1 VEQLYAELVAKIR
14 EYRPKDDLTPL
25 EKAFRFALKYHQ
37 GQSRS
42 SGEPYMMHPLMVA
55 HILADMRMDIVAMET
70 GLLHDVVE
78 DTSVTVEQVRK
89 EFGEEVARCVDGV
102 TKLSKLDFYSA
113 EERQAESFRKML
125 LAMVEDIRVILVKLA
140 DRMHNMRTLG
150 YLSPERR
157 ERIARETIEIY
168 APIAHRLGMGKI
180 RGELEDLA
188 FQHLESDAY
197 QEILRS
203 IESRRHSNEEILVE
217 IRQEVDTELR
227 HENIPA
233 RIDGRLKRPYSVFQ
247 KLRRQKITVDQVYDL
262 MALRIVTD
270 SVKNCYAALGVIHN
284 KWRPIPGRIKD
295 FIAIPRPNLYQSLH
309 TSVVG
314 PHGQTFEVQIRTEE
328 MHRIAEE
335 GIAAHWKYKEGRKG
349 PAADDQ
355 RIAWLR
361 HLVEWQR
368 DVQDPGEFMSTLKV
382 DLYPE
387 EVYTFTPRGKV
398 LVLPRDATP
407 IDFAYA
413 IHSDVGHTCIGAKV
427 NGRIVPLRSSLRNG
441 DIVEIMTQAG
451 HEPSKDW
458 LAFVKTSRAR
468 NKIKHVINASER
480 LKAIEIGQKYLEK
493 ESRRLGVQI
502 GKIARSAFEEV
513 ASEYGYSKME
523 DLYAALGYGR
533 FSARQILSKV
543 APGEVKDEP
552 EEKPQAELNYPAS
565 PASPPMP
572 GRPRD
577 GDAVIKVRGMDDLL
591 VYRAKCCNPIRGEAI
606 VGYVTRGKGV
616 AVHSKACPNVQNLM
630 YDVERKIEVEWARTA
645 EDAFPVRIVV
655 HTDDRPGMLMQLT
668 SVLADENANIRS
680 LEAKTEIDHDGGIV
694 EMTVEVRDKKQL
706 EKLVAAMRRISGV
719 RDVERQFNKKCL
731 SQPTLNTSL
740 SPSPKAS
747 RSTGKTGI
755 TANTALRIC
764 AINAR
769 ARSAPAPMERLR
781 ASRRRSRAARS
792 RCSSRH

>member
-1 VEQLYAELVAKIR
+1 MASESVSLPGAVPQPPPLDPVEQLYAELVAKIR

-37 GQSRS
+37 GQSRD
-42 SGEPYMMHPLMVA
+42 SGEHYMMHPLMVA

-78 DTSVTVEQVRK
+78 DTSVTVDQVRK
-89 EFGEEVARCVDGV
+89 EFGEDVARCVDGV

-113 EERQAESFRKML
+113 EDRQAESFRKML

-188 FQHLESDAY
+188 LQHLEPDAY

-203 IESRRHSNEEILVE
+203 IESRRHSNEEFLVE
-217 IRQEVDTELR
+217 IRQEVEAELR
-227 HENIPA
+227 HEAIPE
-233 RIDGRLKRPYSVFQ
+233 RIDGRLKRPYSVFL

-262 MALRIVTD
+262 MALRIITD

-427 NGRIVPLRSSLRNG
+427 NGRIVPLRSTLRNG

-468 NKIKHVINASER
+468 NKIKHLINAGER
-480 LKAIEIGQKYLEK
+480 VKAIEIGQKYLEK
-493 ESRRLGVQI
+493 ESRRLGVPLS
-502 GKIARSAFEEV
+502 KVTKADMERV
-513 ASEYGYSKME
+513 AGEYGLSKME
-523 DLYAALGYGR
+523 DLHAALGYGK
-533 FSARQILSKV
+533 FSARQVLSKI
-543 APGEVKDEP
+543 APGVVKEEAPEP
-552 EEKPQAELNYPAS
+552 RPAPVPDSATTYAVPGARRAE
-565 PASPPMP
+565 
-572 GRPRD
+572 GD
-577 GDAVIKVRGMDDLL
+577 GVIKVRGLDDLM

-616 AVHSKACPNVQNLM
+616 AVHAKACPNVQSLL
-630 YDVERKIEVEWARTA
+630 YDVERKIEVEWARAA
-645 EDAFPVRIVV
+645 EDSFPVRIVI
-655 HTDDRPGMLMQLT
+655 HTDDRPGMLNQLT
-668 SVLADENANIRS
+668 SVLSDENTNIRS
-680 LEAKTEIDHDGGIV
+680 LEAKGATDHDGGVV
-694 EMTVEVRDKKQL
+694 EMTVDVRDKKQL
-706 EKLVAAMRRISGV
+706 EKLVATMRRISGV
-719 RDVERQFNKKCL
+719 RDVERLFN
-731 SQPTLNTSL
+731 
-740 SPSPKAS
+740 
-747 RSTGKTGI
+747 
-755 TANTALRIC
+755 
-764 AINAR
+764 
-769 ARSAPAPMERLR
+769 
-781 ASRRRSRAARS
+781 
-792 RCSSRH
+792 

>member
-1 VEQLYAELVAKIR
+1 MAAETLPPPPTSDPVDSLYRELEEKVR
-14 EYRPKDDLTPL
+14 EYRPKDDLGPL
-25 EKAFRFALKYHQ
+25 QAAFQFARKYHA
-37 GQSRS
+37 GQSRD
-42 SGEPYMMHPLMVA
+42 SGEPYMVHPLMVA
-55 HILADMRMDIVAMET
+55 HILADMRMDQVAMET

-89 EFGEEVARCVDGV
+89 EFGDDVARCVDGV
-102 TKLSKLDFYSA
+102 TKLTKLDFFSA
-113 EERQAESFRKML
+113 EDRQAESFRKML
-125 LAMVEDIRVILVKLA
+125 LAMVEDIRVIMVKLA
-140 DRMHNMRTLG
+140 DRTHNMRTLG

-168 APIAHRLGMGKI
+168 APIAHRLGMGKV

-188 FQHLESDAY
+188 FQYLEADAY
-197 QEILRS
+197 REIVAA
-203 IESRRHSNEEILVE
+203 IESRRHSNEGFLNE
-217 IRQEVDTELR
+217 IRRTVEAELR
-227 HENIPA
+227 REGIPA
-233 RIDGRLKRPYSVFQ
+233 KLEGRVKRPYSVFQ
-247 KLRRQKITVDQVYDL
+247 KLRRQKITVDEIYDL
-262 MALRIVTD
+262 TALRIVTD

-284 KWRPIPGRIKD
+284 EWRPIPGRIKD

-355 RIAWLR
+355 RITWLR

-398 LVLPRDATP
+398 IVLPRDATP

-413 IHSDVGHTCIGAKV
+413 IHSDVGQTCCGAKV
-427 NGRIVPLRSSLRNG
+427 NGRIVPLRSGLRNG
-441 DIVEIMTQAG
+441 DIVEIITQPG

-480 LKAIEIGQKYLEK
+480 IKAIDIGQKYLDK
-493 ESRRLGVQI
+493 EARRLGVSL
-502 GKIARSAFEEV
+502 GKVTRADTEKAV
-513 ASEYGYSKME
+513 ADYGYAKME
-523 DLYAALGYGR
+523 DLYAALGYGKY
-533 FSARQILSKV
+533 SARQVLSKL
-543 APGEVKDEP
+543 APGLVKDDPADVRGAAAAP
-552 EEKPQAELNYPAS
+552 EAAPGA
-565 PASPPMP
+565 PPTP
-572 GRPRD
+572 GRPPD
-577 GDAVIKVRGMDDLL
+577 QDSVIKVRGVDDLL

-616 AVHSKACPNVQNLM
+616 AVHSRMCPNVQSLM

-645 EDAFPVRIVV
+645 DDSFPVRIVL
-655 HTDDRPGMLMQLT
+655 HTDDRPGMLNSLT
-668 SVLADENANIRS
+668 GVLSDESTNIRS
-680 LEAKTEIDHDGGIV
+680 LEAKADTDQAGGVV
-694 EMTVEVRDKKQL
+694 EMTVDVRDKKQL
-706 EKLVAAMRRISGV
+706 ERLVAAMRRLSGV
-719 RDVERQFNKKCL
+719 RDVERLFN
-731 SQPTLNTSL
+731 
-740 SPSPKAS
+740 
-747 RSTGKTGI
+747 
-755 TANTALRIC
+755 
-764 AINAR
+764 
-769 ARSAPAPMERLR
+769 
-781 ASRRRSRAARS
+781 
-792 RCSSRH
+792 

>member
-1 VEQLYAELVAKIR
+1 MRRVSAPATIEGTVASESVSLPEVLPPPPPLDPVEQLYGELVAKFR
-14 EYRPKDDLTPL
+14 EYRPKDDPSAI
-25 EKAFRFALKYHQ
+25 EKAFRFARKYHEAQ
-37 GQSRS
+37 TRD

-55 HILADMRMDIVAMET
+55 HILADMRMDTVAMAT

-89 EFGEEVARCVDGV
+89 EFGDEVARCVDGV
-102 TKLSKLDFYSA
+102 TKLSKLDFFSA

-140 DRMHNMRTLG
+140 DRIHNMQTLG
-150 YLSPERR
+150 FLSPDRR

-188 FQHLESDAY
+188 LQYLEPDAY
-197 QEILRS
+197 KEIVRS
-203 IESRRHSNEEILVE
+203 IESRRHSNEEFLAE
-217 IRQEVDTELR
+217 IRREVEAELR
-227 HENIPA
+227 REAIPA

-247 KLRRQKITVDQVYDL
+247 KVRRQKITVDEVYDL

-413 IHSDVGHTCIGAKV
+413 IHSDVGHTCVGAKV

-480 LKAIEIGQKYLEK
+480 LKAIEIGEKYLEK
-493 ESRRLGVQI
+493 EARRLGVQL
-502 GKIARSAFEEV
+502 GRVAREELENV
-513 ASEYGYSKME
+513 AAAYGYSKME

-543 APGEVKDEP
+543 APGQVKDEP
-552 EEKPQAELNYPAS
+552 EEKGLPEPAYAGA
-565 PASPPMP
+565 PAAAPMP
-572 GRPRD
+572 GRPGD
-577 GDAVIKVRGMDDLL
+577 GGGVIKVRGMDDLL

-616 AVHSKACPNVQNLM
+616 AVHSRMCPNVQNLM
-630 YDVERKIEVEWARTA
+630 YDVERKIEVEWARAA
-645 EDAFPVRIVV
+645 EDAFPVRIMV

-668 SVLADENANIRS
+668 SVLSDEESNIRS
-680 LEAKTEIDHDGGIV
+680 LEAKADVDHDGGIV

-706 EKLVAAMRRISGV
+706 EKLVTAMRRISGV
-719 RDVERQFNKKCL
+719 RDVERQYN
-731 SQPTLNTSL
+731 
-740 SPSPKAS
+740 
-747 RSTGKTGI
+747 
-755 TANTALRIC
+755 
-764 AINAR
+764 
-769 ARSAPAPMERLR
+769 
-781 ASRRRSRAARS
+781 
-792 RCSSRH
+792 

>member
-1 VEQLYAELVAKIR
+1 MFPESTSPSDSDPVPIARLADPVEQLYQELEAKIR
-14 EYRPKDDLTPL
+14 EYRPKDDLTAL
-25 EKAFRFALKYHQ
+25 EKAFRFASKYHE
-37 GQSRS
+37 GQLRS
-42 SGEPYMMHPLMVA
+42 SGEPYMAHPVMVA
-55 HILADMRMDIVAMET
+55 HILADMRMDVVAMET

-89 EFGEEVARCVDGV
+89 EFGPEVARCVDGV
-102 TKLSKLDFYSA
+102 TKLSKLDVFSA
-113 EERQAESFRKML
+113 EDRQAESVRKML

-140 DRMHNMRTLG
+140 DRIHNMRTLG

-168 APIAHRLGMGKI
+168 APIAHRLGMGKV

-188 FQHLESDAY
+188 FQHLEPDAY
-197 QEILRS
+197 EEIMGA
-203 IESRRHSNEEILVE
+203 IESKRHSNEEFLVE
-217 IRQEVDTELR
+217 IRQTVESELR
-227 HENIPA
+227 REGIPA
-233 RIDGRLKRPYSVFQ
+233 RIDGRVKRPYSVFQ
-247 KLRRQKITVDQVYDL
+247 KLRRQKISLDQVYDL
-262 MALRIVTD
+262 MALRILTD

-398 LVLPRDATP
+398 IVLPRDATP

-413 IHSDVGHTCIGAKV
+413 IHSDVGSTCVGAKV
-427 NGRIVPLRSSLRNG
+427 NSRIVPLRSTLKNG
-441 DIVEIMTQAG
+441 DIVEIMTQAS

-468 NKIKHVINASER
+468 NKIKHLINAGER
-480 LKAIEIGQKYLEK
+480 VKAIEIGQKYLEK
-493 ESRRLGVQI
+493 EARRLGVQLS
-502 GKIARSAFEEV
+502 KVTKADMERVSA
-513 ASEYGYSKME
+513 EYGLSKME
-523 DLYAALGYGR
+523 DLHAALGYGK
-533 FSARQILSKV
+533 FSARQVLAKI
-543 APGEVKDEP
+543 APGVVKEEEP
-552 EEKPQAELNYPAS
+552 EIPRPYVAEAPTPAG
-565 PASPPMP
+565 AP
-572 GRPRD
+572 GTARGKD
-577 GDAVIKVRGMDDLL
+577 GDGVIKVRGVDDLM

-630 YDVERKIEVEWARTA
+630 YDVERKIEVEWARAA
-645 EDAFPVRIVV
+645 EDSFPVRIIV
-655 HTDDRPGMLMQLT
+655 HTDDRPGMLNQLT
-668 SVLADENANIRS
+668 SVLSAENTNIRS
-680 LEAKTEIDHDGGIV
+680 LEAKTETDHDGGVV
-694 EMTVEVRDKKQL
+694 EMTVDVRDKKQL
-706 EKLVAAMRRISGV
+706 EKLVATMRRISGV
-719 RDVERQFNKKCL
+719 RDVERLF
-731 SQPTLNTSL
+731 
-740 SPSPKAS
+740 
-747 RSTGKTGI
+747 
-755 TANTALRIC
+755 
-764 AINAR
+764 
-769 ARSAPAPMERLR
+769 
-781 ASRRRSRAARS
+781 
-792 RCSSRH
+792 H

>member
-1 VEQLYAELVAKIR
+1 MLYADLETKIR
-14 EYRPKDDLTPL
+14 EYRTKDDLAPL
-25 EKAFRFALKYHQ
+25 EKAYRFARQWHK
-37 GQSRS
+37 GQTRS
-42 SGEPYMMHPLMVA
+42 SGDPYMIHPLRVA
-55 HILADMRMDIVAMET
+55 HILADMRMDLVAMET

-78 DTSVTVEQVRK
+78 DTSVTLEQVRK

-102 TKLSKLDFYSA
+102 TKLAKLDFYSA

-125 LAMVEDIRVILVKLA
+125 LAMVEDIRVIMVKLA
-140 DRMHNMRTLG
+140 DRMHNMRTLS

-180 RGELEDLA
+180 RGELEDLG
-188 FQHLESDAY
+188 FQHLEPDAFR
-197 QEILRS
+197 EIVTS
-203 IESRRHSNEEILVE
+203 MESRRHSNEEFLNE
-217 IRQEVDTELR
+217 IRQTVEAELR
-227 HENIPA
+227 REGIPA
-233 RIDGRLKRPYSVFQ
+233 RLEGRIKRPYSVFQ
-247 KLRRQKITVDQVYDL
+247 KLRRQKIGMDQVYDL
-262 MALRIVTD
+262 MALRIITD

-314 PHGQTFEVQIRTEE
+314 PHGQTFEVQIRTDE

-349 PAADDQ
+349 PAGDDQ

-398 LVLPRDATP
+398 IVLPRDATP

-413 IHSDVGHTCIGAKV
+413 IHSDVGSMCVGAKV

-441 DIVEIMTQAG
+441 DVVEIMTQPG
-451 HEPSKDW
+451 HQPSKDW
-458 LAFVKTSRAR
+458 LAFVKTARAR
-468 NKIKHVINASER
+468 NKIKHLINASER
-480 LKAIEIGQKYLEK
+480 AKAIDIGQKYLDK
-493 ESRRLGVQI
+493 EARRLGVQL
-502 GKIARSAFEEV
+502 GRVNKSDLEKV

-523 DLYAALGYGR
+523 DLYAALGYGK
-533 FSARQILSKV
+533 FSARQVLVKV
-543 APGEVKDEP
+543 APGAVKDATEEP
-552 EEKPQAELNYPAS
+552 PAPGTGSAEPS
-565 PASPPMP
+565 GPPMP
-572 GRPRD
+572 GRPQD
-577 GDAVIKVRGMDDLL
+577 ADAVIKVRGMDDLL
-591 VYRAKCCNPIRGEAI
+591 VYRAKCCNPIRGESI

-616 AVHSKACPNVQNLM
+616 AVHSKMCPNVQNLM
-630 YDVERKIEVEWARTA
+630 YDVERKIEVEWARAA

-655 HTDDRPGMLMQLT
+655 HTDDRPGMLNQLT
-668 SVLADENANIRS
+668 SVLSDENTNIRS
-680 LEAKTEIDHDGGIV
+680 LEAKTELDHDGGIV
-694 EMTVEVRDKKQL
+694 EMTVDVRDKKQL

-719 RDVERQFNKKCL
+719 RDVERLFN
-731 SQPTLNTSL
+731 
-740 SPSPKAS
+740 
-747 RSTGKTGI
+747 
-755 TANTALRIC
+755 
-764 AINAR
+764 
-769 ARSAPAPMERLR
+769 
-781 ASRRRSRAARS
+781 
-792 RCSSRH
+792 

>member
-1 VEQLYAELVAKIR
+1 MIR
-14 EYRPKDDLTPL
+14 FEDLL
-25 EKAFRFALKYHQ
+25 EKVRAYSPDADVELLRRAYVFSAFEHR
-37 GQSRS
+37 GQVRH
-42 SGEPYMMHPLMVA
+42 SGEPYLIHPLAVA
-55 HILADMRMDIVAMET
+55 DFLADMKLDAVAIAA

-78 DTSVTVEQVRK
+78 DTLTTIERIR
-89 EFGEEVARCVDGV
+89 ELFGPEVAHVVEGV
-102 TKLSKLDFYSA
+102 TKISAIPLSTSTS
-113 EERQAESFRKML
+113 EERQAESVRKML
-125 LAMVEDIRVILVKLA
+125 LAMVEDIRVIMVKLA
-140 DRMHNMRTLG
+140 DRLHNMRTLG
-150 YLSPERR
+150 YVGPERR

-188 FQHLESDAY
+188 FQHLEPDAY
-197 QEILRS
+197 TEILAA
-203 IESRRHSNEEILVE
+203 IESRRHSNEEFLND
-217 IRQEVDTELR
+217 IRQTVEAELR
-227 HENIPA
+227 REGIPA
-233 RIDGRLKRPYSVFQ
+233 RIDGRVKRPYSVFQ

-262 MALRIVTD
+262 MALRIITD

-355 RIAWLR
+355 RMAWLR

-398 LVLPRDATP
+398 IVLPRDATP

-413 IHSDVGHTCIGAKV
+413 IHSDVGTTCVGAKV

-441 DIVEIMTQAG
+441 DIVEIMTQPA

-480 LKAIEIGQKYLEK
+480 LKAIDIGQKYLDK
-493 ESRRLGVQI
+493 EARRLGVSL
-502 GKIARSAFEEV
+502 GKVSKADLEAC
-513 ASEYGYSKME
+513 ASDYGYSKME
-523 DLYAALGYGR
+523 DLYAALGYGK
-533 FSARQILSKV
+533 FSARQVLGKV
-543 APGEVKDEP
+543 ARGVVKAEP
-552 EEKPQAELNYPAS
+552 EPA
-565 PASPPMP
+565 PPPTGPSTMP
-572 GRPRD
+572 GKPND
-577 GDAVIKVRGMDDLL
+577 ADAVIKVRGIDDLL

-616 AVHSKACPNVQNLM
+616 AVHAKMCPNVQNLM
-630 YDVERKIEVEWARTA
+630 YDVERKIEVEWARAA
-645 EDAFPVRIVV
+645 EDSFPVKIII
-655 HTDDRPGMLMQLT
+655 HTDDRPGMLNQLT
-668 SVLADENANIRS
+668 SVLSDENTNIRS
-680 LEAKTEIDHDGGIV
+680 LEAKTEVDQDGGIV
-694 EMTVEVRDKKQL
+694 EMTVDVRDKKQL
-706 EKLVAAMRRISGV
+706 EKLVSAMRRISGV
-719 RDVERQFNKKCL
+719 RDVERLYN
-731 SQPTLNTSL
+731 
-740 SPSPKAS
+740 
-747 RSTGKTGI
+747 
-755 TANTALRIC
+755 
-764 AINAR
+764 
-769 ARSAPAPMERLR
+769 
-781 ASRRRSRAARS
+781 
-792 RCSSRH
+792 

>member
-1 VEQLYAELVAKIR
+1 VAAETAPPPLTSDPVDSLYRELEDKIR
-14 EYRPKDDLTPL
+14 EYRPKDDLSPL
-25 EKAFRFALKYHQ
+25 QAAFRFARKYHA
-37 GQSRS
+37 GQSRD
-42 SGEPYMMHPLMVA
+42 SGEPYMVHSIMVA
-55 HILADMRMDIVAMET
+55 HILADMRMDQVAMET

-78 DTSVTVEQVRK
+78 DTSVTVDQVRK
-89 EFGEEVARCVDGV
+89 EFGDDVARCVDGV
-102 TKLSKLDFYSA
+102 TKLTKLDFFSA
-113 EERQAESFRKML
+113 EDRQAESFRKML
-125 LAMVEDIRVILVKLA
+125 LAMVEDIRVIMVKLA

-168 APIAHRLGMGKI
+168 APIAHRLGMGKV

-188 FQHLESDAY
+188 FQYLEADAY
-197 QEILRS
+197 REIVAA
-203 IESRRHSNEEILVE
+203 IESRRHSNEGFLNE
-217 IRQEVDTELR
+217 IRRTVEAELR
-227 HENIPA
+227 REGIPA
-233 RIDGRLKRPYSVFQ
+233 KLEGRVKRPYSVFQ
-247 KLRRQKITVDQVYDL
+247 KIRRQKITVDEIYDL
-262 MALRIVTD
+262 TALRIVTD

-284 KWRPIPGRIKD
+284 EWRPIPGRIKD

-398 LVLPRDATP
+398 IVLPRDATP
-407 IDFAYA
+407 IDFAYT
-413 IHSDVGHTCIGAKV
+413 IHSDVGQTCTGAKV
-427 NGRIVPLRSSLRNG
+427 NGRIVPLRSALRNG
-441 DIVEIMTQAG
+441 DIVEIMTTPG

-480 LKAIEIGQKYLEK
+480 LKAIDIGQKYLEK
-493 ESRRLGVQI
+493 EARRLGVAL
-502 GKIARSAFEEV
+502 GKVTRADTEKAITD
-513 ASEYGYSKME
+513 YGYAKME
-523 DLYAALGYGR
+523 DLYAALGYGKY
-533 FSARQILSKV
+533 SARQVLSKLAPELV
-543 APGEVKDEP
+543 KDDPTDVRGAAAAPEPAPG
-552 EEKPQAELNYPAS
+552 A
-565 PASPPMP
+565 PPTP
-572 GRPRD
+572 GRPQD
-577 GDAVIKVRGMDDLL
+577 SDAVIKVRGIDDLL

-616 AVHSKACPNVQNLM
+616 AVHSRMCPNVQSLM

-645 EDAFPVRIVV
+645 DDSFPVRIVL
-655 HTDDRPGMLMQLT
+655 HTDDRPGMLNSLT
-668 SVLADENANIRS
+668 GVLSDENTNIRS
-680 LEAKTEIDHDGGIV
+680 LEAKADTDQAGGVV
-694 EMTVEVRDKKQL
+694 EMTVDVRDKKQL
-706 EKLVAAMRRISGV
+706 ERLVAAMRRLSGV
-719 RDVERQFNKKCL
+719 RDVERLFN
-731 SQPTLNTSL
+731 
-740 SPSPKAS
+740 
-747 RSTGKTGI
+747 
-755 TANTALRIC
+755 
-764 AINAR
+764 
-769 ARSAPAPMERLR
+769 
-781 ASRRRSRAARS
+781 
-792 RCSSRH
+792 

>member
-1 VEQLYAELVAKIR
+1 MPPETTSVSADPVEQLYRELEAKVR
-14 EYRPKDDLTPL
+14 EYRPNDDLTVL
-25 EKAFRFALKYHQ
+25 EKAYRFASKCHE
-37 GQSRS
+37 GQSRD
-42 SGEPYMMHPLMVA
+42 SGEPYMAHPVMVA
-55 HILADMRMDIVAMET
+55 HILADMRMDSVAMQT

-89 EFGEEVARCVDGV
+89 EFGADVARCVDGV
-102 TKLSKLDFYSA
+102 TKLTKLDIFSA
-113 EERQAESFRKML
+113 EDRQAESVRKML

-140 DRMHNMRTLG
+140 DRIHNMRTLG
-150 YLSPERR
+150 YLSQERR

-168 APIAHRLGMGKI
+168 APIAHRLGMGKV

-188 FQHLESDAY
+188 FQHLEPDAY
-197 QEILRS
+197 QEILAA
-203 IESRRHSNEEILVE
+203 IESRRHSNEEFLHE
-217 IRQEVDTELR
+217 IRHTVEAELR
-227 HENIPA
+227 RDGIPA
-233 RIDGRLKRPYSVFQ
+233 RIDGRVKRPYSVFQ
-247 KLRRQKITVDQVYDL
+247 KLRRQKIAIDQVYDL
-262 MALRIVTD
+262 MALRIITD

-368 DVQDPGEFMSTLKV
+368 DMQDPGEFMSTLKV

-398 LVLPRDATP
+398 IVLPRDATP

-413 IHSDVGHTCIGAKV
+413 IHSDVGNTCVGAKV
-427 NGRIVPLRSSLRNG
+427 NSRIVPLRSTLRNG
-441 DIVEIMTQAG
+441 DIVEIMTQPG

-480 LKAIEIGQKYLEK
+480 VKAIEIGQKYLEK
-493 ESRRLGVQI
+493 EARRLGVQLS
-502 GKIARSAFEEV
+502 KITKAEMEKV
-513 ASEYGYSKME
+513 AADYGLSKME
-523 DLYAALGYGR
+523 DLHAALGYGK
-533 FSARQILSKV
+533 FSARQVLSKLAPGIVKEEPVEPAKPAASADAGV
-543 APGEVKDEP
+543 APG
-552 EEKPQAELNYPAS
+552 AAPA
-565 PASPPMP
+565 ARH
-572 GRPRD
+572 GD
-577 GDAVIKVRGMDDLL
+577 GEGVIKVRGIDDLM

-616 AVHSKACPNVQNLM
+616 AVHSRMCPNVQSLM
-630 YDVERKIEVEWARTA
+630 YDVERKIEVEWARAA
-645 EDAFPVRIVV
+645 EDSFPVRIVI
-655 HTDDRPGMLMQLT
+655 HTDDRPGMLNQLT
-668 SVLADENANIRS
+668 SVLSDENTNIRS
-680 LEAKTEIDHDGGIV
+680 LEARGATDHDGGVVDI
-694 EMTVEVRDKKQL
+694 TVDVRDKKQL
-706 EKLVAAMRRISGV
+706 EKLVNAMRRISGV
-719 RDVERQFNKKCL
+719 RDVERLFN
-731 SQPTLNTSL
+731 
-740 SPSPKAS
+740 
-747 RSTGKTGI
+747 
-755 TANTALRIC
+755 
-764 AINAR
+764 
-769 ARSAPAPMERLR
+769 
-781 ASRRRSRAARS
+781 
-792 RCSSRH
+792 

>member
-1 VEQLYAELVAKIR
+1 VPSESTSLSDPAPTASVQADPVEQLYRELEAKVR
-14 EYRPKDDLTPL
+14 EYRPKDDLTLL
-25 EKAFRFALKYHQ
+25 EKAFRFASKYHE
-37 GQSRS
+37 GQTRN
-42 SGEPYMMHPLMVA
+42 SGEPYMAHPVMVA
-55 HILADMRMDIVAMET
+55 HILADMRMDLVAMQT

-78 DTSVTVEQVRK
+78 DTSVTVDQVRK
-89 EFGEEVARCVDGV
+89 EFGPEVARCVDGV
-102 TKLSKLDFYSA
+102 TKLAKLDIFSA
-113 EERQAESFRKML
+113 EDRQAESVRKML

-140 DRMHNMRTLG
+140 DRIHNMRTLG

-168 APIAHRLGMGKI
+168 APIAHRLGMGKV

-188 FQHLESDAY
+188 FQHLEPDAS
-197 QEILRS
+197 QEILAA
-203 IESRRHSNEEILVE
+203 IESRRHSNEEFLHE
-217 IRQEVDTELR
+217 IRQTVENELR
-227 HENIPA
+227 AENIPA
-233 RIDGRLKRPYSVFQ
+233 RIDGRVKRPYSVFQ
-247 KLRRQKITVDQVYDL
+247 KLKRQKISIDQVYDL
-262 MALRIVTD
+262 MALRIITD

-368 DVQDPGEFMSTLKV
+368 DMQDPGEFMSTLKV

-398 LVLPRDATP
+398 IVLPRDATP

-413 IHSDVGHTCIGAKV
+413 IHSDVGNTCVGAKV
-427 NGRIVPLRSSLRNG
+427 NSRIVPLRSALRNG
-441 DIVEIMTQAG
+441 DIVEIMTQPA

-480 LKAIEIGQKYLEK
+480 AKAIEIGQKYLDK
-493 ESRRLGVQI
+493 EARRLGVQLA
-502 GKIARSAFEEV
+502 KITKADMERVS
-513 ASEYGYSKME
+513 SEYGLSKME
-523 DLYAALGYGR
+523 DLYATLGYGKY
-533 FSARQILSKV
+533 SARQVLSKL
-543 APGEVKDEP
+543 APGVVKDEP
-552 EEKPQAELNYPAS
+552 AETRPLPFSDAAAPAPQ
-565 PASPPMP
+565 P
-572 GRPRD
+572 GARP
-577 GDAVIKVRGMDDLL
+577 GEGEGIIKVRGIDDLM

-616 AVHSKACPNVQNLM
+616 AVHSRMCPNVQSLM
-630 YDVERKIEVEWARTA
+630 YDVERKIEVEWARAA
-645 EDAFPVRIVV
+645 EDSFPVRIVI
-655 HTDDRPGMLMQLT
+655 HTDDRPGMLNQLT
-668 SVLADENANIRS
+668 GVLSSENTNIRS
-680 LEAKTEIDHDGGIV
+680 LEAKGATDQTGGVV
-694 EMTVEVRDKKQL
+694 EMTVDVRDKKQL
-706 EKLVAAMRRISGV
+706 EKLVASMRRISGV
-719 RDVERQFNKKCL
+719 RDVERLFN
-731 SQPTLNTSL
+731 
-740 SPSPKAS
+740 
-747 RSTGKTGI
+747 
-755 TANTALRIC
+755 
-764 AINAR
+764 
-769 ARSAPAPMERLR
+769 
-781 ASRRRSRAARS
+781 
-792 RCSSRH
+792 